1 MGLFNSTEKAYYEG
15 NAQEYPYGGY
25 QFISIND
32 IVNNFMVSYVGDDK
46 LIPKMRRLDVAF
58 HARRVIQ
65 ELSFDTFK
73 SFKSQQ
79 IELPPTLQMILPHDY
94 VNYTRISWVD
104 SKGIKHPI
112 YHTSHTS
119 NPFQIRQDDDK
130 EYWFESGA
138 NLIKNGNFDSQVFS
152 QPQPNWRKAGP
163 GSNHA
168 WTTLTNNGKF
178 PVYLNDIIKRDTTGT
193 DADTL
198 QFRHLWFRSYGST
211 GSRAYAAWQKIDVKD
226 VRFIDLKATGKSA
239 GQATSSTTGDM
250 ADYGVIRVGVTT
262 IDPTTGLKQDG
273 SVGWARPNGQA
284 IAAGY
289 TNPFHPDSPSPN
301 YKSNSYNV
309 LTKSGGRAFVKWDD
323 GTESEKSIDD
333 IDVQDLDH
341 IWIYIQSFVP
351 FNFAAATIP
360 TGVGTTSMSPSSAAW
375 TTFSVN
381 YVDSV
386 SITTAEEP
394 KSLMHKN
401 VDENSDTWDTYKSAT
416 PSENINDDYEDDVY
430 WKYNNERYGMQP
442 SHAQVNGS
450 FFIDDRLGK
459 IHFSSNISGK
469 NVILDYISDGVATGE
484 DMKIHK
490 FAEEAMYKS
499 MLYNIMCARANVGRG
514 QLMLYK
520 REKFAAT
527 RNAKLRL
534 SNIKLEQLTRTLK
547 DKSKWIK

>member
-1 MGLFNSTEKAYYEG
+1 MALFNTTEKHYYEG
-15 NAQEYPYGGY
+15 NSEKFPYGAY
-25 QFISIND
+25 QSIQITD

-46 LIPKMRRLDVAF
+46 LIPKMRRLDVSF
-58 HARRVIQ
+58 HAKRVLQ
-65 ELSFDTFK
+65 ELSFDTLK

-138 NLIKNGNFDSQVFS
+138 NLVKNGSFDSQIFN
-152 QPQPNWRKAGP
+152 QPQPNWQKNGP

-168 WTTLTNNGKF
+168 WTTLTGNNKF
-178 PVYLNDIIKRDTTGT
+178 PVYLMDIINRDTTN
-193 DADTL
+193 DTL
-198 QFRHLWFRSYGST
+198 QFKHLWFKSYGST
-211 GSRAYAAWQKIDVKD
+211 GSRAYAAHQKINVKG
-226 VRFIDLKATGKSA
+226 VRYIDLRAVAKSA
-239 GQATSSTTGDM
+239 DQATSSTTGDM
-250 ADYGVIRVGVTT
+250 ADYGVIRIGLTT
-262 IDPTTGLKQDG
+262 IDPQTGLKQDG
-273 SVGWARPNGQA
+273 SIGWARPNGQA
-284 IAAGY
+284 IGAGY
-289 TNPFHPDSPSPN
+289 SNPFHPDSPSPN
-301 YKSNSYNV
+301 YKANSYDMT
-309 LTKSGGRAFVKWDD
+309 LGAGGRAFVKWDD
-323 GTESEKSIDD
+323 GTESEKAVL
-333 IDVQDLDH
+333 DVDVRDLDY
-341 IWIYIQSFVP
+341 IWIYAQSFVP
-351 FNFAAATIP
+351 FNFAAVTTP
-360 TGVGTTSMSPSSAAW
+360 TGLGTTSMSPTSASW
-375 TTFSVN
+375 TTFSTN
-381 YVDSV
+381 YIKSI

-394 KSLMHKN
+394 QSLMHKN
-401 VDENSDTWDTYKSAT
+401 VSENSDTWNTYKSET
-416 PSENINDDYEDDVY
+416 PSENINDDYENDVY
-430 WKYNNERYGMQP
+430 WKHNNERYGMQP

-469 NVILDYISDGVATGE
+469 NIILDYISDGVAADE
-484 DMKIHK
+484 DMRVHK

-520 REKFAAT
+520 KEKFAAV

-534 SNIKLEQLTRTLK
+534 SNIKLEQLTQTLR